1 MEDDRMDWDNDE
13 LRRAYDRGYWD
24 ARRELERHLQ
34 RDHKHDRM
42 SGSGESEFGGDGGT
56 SYRDVARER
65 YRQGSLATNQGLR
78 GWSSESQERS
88 RYSGGSG
95 NREDTRDYPPG
106 DRDWSQGGH
115 ERGMLERAGDEVR
128 SWFGDDE
135 ASRRR
140 RMDEKRDVHS
150 DRYGYS
156 RVFDHADYYHQDD
169 VGRRD
174 RDTERERDRD
184 DERGYWR

>member
-1 MEDDRMDWDNDE
+1 MDWDDDDI
-13 LRRAYDRGYWD
+13 RRAYDRGYWD

-34 RDHKHDRM
+34 RDHQHDKM
-42 SGSGESEFGGDGGT
+42 SERSDRDSGGYGRT
-56 SYRDVARER
+56 SYRDAGQEG
-65 YRQGSLATNQGLR
+65 YRQGSYGLVSEPTR
-78 GWSSESQERS
+78 GDWSSEDEARS
-88 RYSGGSG
+88 RYG
-95 NREDTRDYPPG
+95 NREETRDYPPG
-106 DRDWSQGGH
+106 DRDWTQGRH

-150 DRYGYS
+150 DRYGYN
-156 RVFDHADYYHQDD
+156 RVFDHADYYHHDD
-169 VGRRD
+169 GRRD
-174 RDTERERDRD
+174 RERERENDRERE